1 MIGILDTYFV
11 YCITLKVIL
20 HNSSNDFEYNKI
32 DDVPQDKMS
41 QCISQY
47 FRHLHVTTYNAQ
59 IFFIFYV
66 KRRFLNLCLDKSSI
80 SWHRDVYFY
89 LKDDSVHFL
98 NNFVCILIHVW
109 GNVTKICLL
118 FEQYYPSIQTK
129 RKITIKIT
137 SFFVTRSQSSNMNS
151 KLIFFNPSSKC
162 GNSKTKDSL
171 NTGFNVR
178 FLT

>member
-1 MIGILDTYFV
+1 MYFLV
-11 YCITLKVIL
+11 FSTFTCNYLKCIDLFYLLCKK
-20 HNSSNDFEYNKI
+20 E
-32 DDVPQDKMS
+32 
-41 QCISQY
+41 
-47 FRHLHVTTYNAQ
+47 
-59 IFFIFYV
+59 FF
-66 KRRFLNLCLDKSSI
+66 NLCLDKSSI

-178 FLT
+178 FLTWVFFFAILWSLYSR